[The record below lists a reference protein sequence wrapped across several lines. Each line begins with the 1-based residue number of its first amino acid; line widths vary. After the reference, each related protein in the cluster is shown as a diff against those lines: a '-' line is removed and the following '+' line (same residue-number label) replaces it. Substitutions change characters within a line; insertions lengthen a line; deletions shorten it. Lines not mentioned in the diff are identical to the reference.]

1 MWVYLGL
8 NKDKFFLDKQILK
21 KYLLLD
27 FSIDFEDRL
36 NNKKCNR
43 TFLKIKTTFFKHK
56 GTSLQFT
63 EQINIK

>member
-1 MWVYLGL
+1 MGIGL

-27 FSIDFEDRL
+27 SSIDFEDRL
-36 NNKKCNR
+36 NKICNR

-56 GTSLQFT
+56 GTSP
-63 EQINIK
+63 